1 MKEIERKFRVDS
13 ADYKSMAVSE
23 SHIAQWYLSSD
34 KERTVR
40 VRIRDDKAY
49 LTIKGLTQ
57 GVSRDEFEY
66 EIPLSDAQ
74 SMKEM
79 AEGIV
84 IEKTRWIVYFAG
96 KRWEV
101 DEFHGELQGLTV
113 AEIELRSETEEF
125 QLPPFVGI
133 EVSADPRYYNSV
145 LASGEIDPA
154 ILIR

>member
-13 ADYKSMAVSE
+13 ADYKSMAVSK

-74 SMKEM
+74 SM
-79 AEGIV
+79 
-84 IEKTRWIVYFAG
+84 
-96 KRWEV
+96 
-101 DEFHGELQGLTV
+101 
-113 AEIELRSETEEF
+113 
-125 QLPPFVGI
+125 
-133 EVSADPRYYNSV
+133 
-145 LASGEIDPA
+145 
-154 ILIR
+154 